1 MNKMQFRIILSFCL
15 KNHGRRQRCGR
26 SGVSADRRKWKPKK
40 KMARSAETPLRNHF
54 SAMTRTGTVMVP
66 RCHEPALEI

>member
-1 MNKMQFRIILSFCL
+1 MK
-15 KNHGRRQRCGR
+15 RRN
-26 SGVSADRRKWKPKK
+26 GVSADRRKWKPKK

-54 SAMTRTGTVMVP
+54 SAMTRTETVMVP